1 MSERRLRLEC
11 PVCPGAPLTARRVA
25 PAARFSFDHCDRC
38 GGVWFDQGETS
49 RLRGYRPAALW
60 AAITRRPT
68 VHTISCRSC
77 DARIGRHADEC
88 RACGWR
94 VELDCPV
101 CDRPLVRDTSS
112 GVRLDGCRTCRG
124 AWFDNVQLERI
135 WKAQAALA
143 VAPASLHAER
153 NQGSWDVPLDGSAAL
168 DVARLVGEGARGLAE
183 GTAQVAGSLP
193 DVAAVA
199 FEGTASLLGTVG
211 EALFS
216 ALAAILEGIFSGLG

>member
-101 CDRPLVRDTSS
+101 CDRPMVRDSSS
-112 GVRLDGCRTCRG
+112 GVKLDGCRTCRG
-124 AWFDNVQLERI
+124 AWFDNAELEGI

-143 VAPASLHAER
+143 VAPVALRAER
-153 NQGSWDVPLDGSAAL
+153 DHASWDIPVDLVDVVRLAA
-168 DVARLVGEGARGLAE
+168 EGTRVLAE
-183 GTAQVAGSLP
+183 GSMQAAGSLP
-193 DVAAVA
+193 EVAAGA
-199 FEGTASLLGTVG
+199 FEGSASLLGAAG
-211 EALFS
+211 EALFNV
-216 ALAAILEGIFSGLG
+216 LAFILEGIFSGLG